1 MAMIRRLC
9 CFPCLFVIVT
19 TYSVSDLTSLSS
31 TLLQNYNKDLRPG
44 ADQSQATNITVSI
57 SFINL
62 HDFSERTGL
71 FAARL
76 TFMITWKDER
86 LSWNPGT
93 NNGITE
99 IYFTQSSIWVPY
111 LILTNA
117 YSNYHGFGSDKLL
130 VAVSPSGVVRW
141 NFLELLESTCSVD
154 ITNFPYDKQ
163 RCEMNFLFLGYTASQ
178 VDFANCSLTMGSAQ
192 KNSLWDIDEN
202 AELTILDVD
211 IRRLLRTEFAF
222 SRKSDPYMYNIVF
235 PMICIAVLHLTV
247 FILPAESGE
256 RVGFSTTVILAL
268 AVYLTII
275 NDQLPN
281 STLPRLANIV
291 YKLFVDFF
299 ISIFIH
305 TCVVI
310 SLVFHLREE
319 EHRIPKY
326 LILCARC
333 LTCKRRISNKLQPVS
348 QKTESDDKMD
358 LAFKSTS
365 GGEYSSDDKMDLAL
379 KSSPECDDKSL
390 ITWKDVSKAWDIVA
404 AMSSM
409 LAIVISNVTFFCLL

>member
-1 MAMIRRLC
+1 MVITRRLC
-9 CFPCLFVIVT
+9 WFPCLFVIVT
-19 TYSVSDLTSLSS
+19 SYSVTDLTSLSS

-44 ADQSQATNITVSI
+44 ADQSQATNVTLTI

-62 HDFSERTGL
+62 HDFSETTGL

-76 TFMITWKDER
+76 SFLITWIDER

-99 IYFTQSSIWVPY
+99 THFTQNSIWVPH
-111 LILTNA
+111 LILANA
-117 YSNYHGFGSDKLL
+117 YSNYQGFGSDKLL
-130 VAVSPSGVVRW
+130 VSVSPSGLVKW

-163 RCEMNFLFLGYTASQ
+163 RCQMNFLFLGYTSSQ
-178 VDFANCSLTMGSAQ
+178 VDFTSCSLTMDKAQ
-192 KNSLWDIDEN
+192 KNSLWDIDEKSRIS
-202 AELTILDVD
+202 TTDLDM
-211 IRRLLRTEFAF
+211 RSRLSTEFTF

-235 PMICIAVLHLTV
+235 PMICIAILHLTV

-256 RVGFSTTVILAL
+256 RVGFSTTVILAI

-305 TCVVI
+305 ACVVV
-310 SLVFHLREE
+310 SLVFYLREE
-319 EHRIPKY
+319 EHDIPKC
-326 LILCARC
+326 LSLCTRC
-333 LTCKRRISNKLQPVS
+333 LICKRRNSNKLQPVS
-348 QKTESDDKMD
+348 QKTESSGDKMD
-358 LAFKSTS
+358 LASQGTS
-365 GGEYSSDDKMDLAL
+365 EG
-379 KSSPECDDKSL
+379 DDKSM

-404 AMSSM
+404 ATTSL
-409 LAIVISNVTFFCLL
+409 LAIVLSNVTFFSFLQ